1 MSSSTLEEAVRKL
14 QLVDDMGD
22 PVKVEDYYIMDSEQD
37 KDRLTRYID
46 TFAPEN
52 KGKAGVAL
60 TCQNADGD
68 TVEYVCV
75 DDGTGVLTP
84 IMGTCQVM
92 YSEEPCTR
100 FLEYN
105 FKDDQTW
112 RQSQV
117 TLDPVLQFRD
127 KKFAIWKEQLE
138 QPVCE
143 AAFRRLLQLGL
154 VTTVFDKHMFP
165 TPEPLVD
172 HYRVEDEN
180 TGKLIDLPH
189 PVSGLRLWNASTRS
203 YECIDPHLAGAPRGE
218 EEAHKVWEGMLN
230 EFRQQQGAEYINQL
244 LAGHRAAPL
253 LLLVL
258 SSMPVLAVEA
268 VTLSDGFLGGMDN
281 SESSIGLETPSFS
294 LSAIPW
300 SAWLWWVLI
309 AYMFKAQATICDDYF
324 VESIKVVVARYHIP
338 EDVAGATLM
347 ALGCNGPE
355 LFTNFISIF
364 ITHSD
369 VGIGTIV
376 GSEIFNLLAI
386 IGGSVLVAPQLP
398 LWIQKASFVRDVSFY
413 TLSIVLLTITLWD
426 GHVSPL
432 EAWILLTCAA
442 LFAIVVAYTRR
453 ITAWIEQL
461 RADSLKL
468 PLLDEETAEE
478 PGCPQ
483 DVPAPADDGEPVKRA
498 LPVKAVVPPMSE
510 AAAIFSQLPM
520 QIQVRNV
527 AYHLYHASTPP
538 ARVETGYREESCGQL
553 TISTVASRDTLGCE
567 GALPASSHYHQL
579 SPGTPPSEAAR
590 SSSSVPGSVSDEM
603 DGTRVVTP
611 IACRSV
617 GGDTLVEVEVSWDYK
632 GRPSDTRA
640 TLLIDAETPTEK
652 ERLLCELAEVIEQL
666 YVGGWKPCLRRLRD
680 QLRVDD
686 GGGLVWRGL
695 RKAVHLLCF
704 PIYFCLAISMG
715 FCDVRDPAKEARW
728 LPGFLL
734 SMAWLAVFSYLM
746 CYSADRITES
756 FGIPSALMGVTVCA
770 VGTSF
775 PNFYA

>member
-1 MSSSTLEEAVRKL
+1 MS
-14 QLVDDMGD
+14 
-22 PVKVEDYYIMDSEQD
+22 
-37 KDRLTRYID
+37 
-46 TFAPEN
+46 
-52 KGKAGVAL
+52 
-60 TCQNADGD
+60 
-68 TVEYVCV
+68 
-75 DDGTGVLTP
+75 
-84 IMGTCQVM
+84 
-92 YSEEPCTR
+92 
-100 FLEYN
+100 
-105 FKDDQTW
+105 
-112 RQSQV
+112 
-117 TLDPVLQFRD
+117 
-127 KKFAIWKEQLE
+127 IW
-138 QPVCE
+138 E
-143 AAFRRLLQLGL
+143 AAL
-154 VTTVFDKHMFP
+154 
-165 TPEPLVD
+165 
-172 HYRVEDEN
+172 
-180 TGKLIDLPH
+180 
-189 PVSGLRLWNASTRS
+189 
-203 YECIDPHLAGAPRGE
+203 
-218 EEAHKVWEGMLN
+218 
-230 EFRQQQGAEYINQL
+230 
-244 LAGHRAAPL
+244 L

-281 SESSIGLETPSFS
+281 SESSIALETPSFS

-483 DVPAPADDGEPVKRA
+483 DVPAPADDGGPVNRA
-498 LPVKAVVPPMSE
+498 LPVKAVVPPMGE
-510 AAAIFSQLPM
+510 AATTFGQLPM
-520 QIQVRNV
+520 QIQVRGRNV

-538 ARVETGYREESCGQL
+538 ARVEAGYREESCGQL
-553 TISTVASRDTLGCE
+553 TISTVASRDTLELRRGTA
-567 GALPASSHYHQL
+567 GVVSLSSTL
-579 SPGTPPSEAAR
+579 AWNATVGSGKVGL
-590 SSSSVPGSVSDEM
+590 SSSSVPRSVSDEM

-617 GGDTLVEVEVSWDYK
+617 GGDTLVEVEVSWDYQ
-632 GRPSDTRA
+632 GRSSDTRA

-652 ERLLCELAEVIEQL
+652 ERLLCELAEVIEQQ

-715 FCDVRDPAKEARW
+715 FCDVRDPSKEARW

-775 PNFYA
+775 PNFYASLIMAKAGRSSMAIANALGSNIQNIFIALALPWIVRTMTPSPHLFFVGSAGIFANVLAMAVTLLVLLVLVARGRMALDRTAGYVLIGAYVIYLVFAIWQS